1 MVDTSITLTPSVA
14 HASGACTITAS
25 AALFTAADVGRLV
38 AIFQKVNTVRA
49 ASTAYTAGQ
58 LLIAEYNQVP
68 RVYRVTQ
75 AGTTAAASLAGTTPD
90 YDLAAPNETGPTV
103 ADGTAVLKYLG
114 PGRHVWGWA
123 VITGFTSSTV
133 VDATIDPRGPFGAT
147 TASLRWKLGEFSD
160 ARGWPAAGTY
170 HKGRLW
176 LGGTTT
182 RPQTL
187 WASEAGAFDG
197 FAATEPDGTVLDT
210 NAIAIT
216 LDDDQVNAI
225 RWLSSSPRGLAVGVQ
240 SGEFLVTPANRNAP
254 LSPANITADRQG
266 DRGTDADIAPQR
278 VSGVV
283 LFPQRGKRRLRQ
295 LDYDYSVDRFTTQD
309 LTALAHDIAGPG
321 FVETAYADSPDGVF
335 YGLRSDG
342 KIAVLT
348 FDIEQKL
355 RAWTI
360 DQIGGTDAVVESIA
374 AVPDPDGTGHDLYC
388 AVARTIGGATVR
400 SVEVIRSPQDFGT
413 DSQASGYFV
422 DAGLTYSAASVAVN
436 TVTGLAHL
444 EGQTV
449 RVVADGSRRDDQVV
463 NGGSVPVTGPA
474 AYVVHVGLPY
484 RMRIVDLPPEAPN
497 LKGTAQ
503 GQPKRIVKAWLRLLD
518 SLGGEVAG
526 LGQRREALVFRD
538 IANDMGEAVPLFSG
552 DKQLTPRDGWG
563 TSGQLEIV
571 HDDPLPF
578 TLLAVIKEMGA

>member
-1 MVDTSITLTPSVA
+1 MADTAITLTPDTA
-14 HASGACTITAS
+14 HASGPCVITAS
-25 AALFTAADVGRLV
+25 ADLFTADDVGRIL
-38 AIFQKVNTVRA
+38 AIFHKVDTVRA
-49 ASTAYTAGQ
+49 PATAYTAGQ

-75 AGTTAAASLAGTTPD
+75 AGTTAAADLAGTTPD

-103 ADGTAVLKYLG
+103 EDGTAVLKFLG

-123 VITGFTSSTV
+123 TITAVTSATE
-133 VDATIDPRGPFGAT
+133 VDAEIDPRGPFGAD
-147 TASLRWKLGEFSD
+147 TASLRWKLGEFSN

-176 LGGTTT
+176 LGGTRT

-197 FAATEPDGTVLDT
+197 FAGSEPDGTVLDT
-210 NAIAIT
+210 NAIAVT

-240 SGEFLVTPANRNAP
+240 SGEFLVGPANRNAAIG
-254 LSPANITADRQG
+254 PANVTADRQG
-266 DRGTDADIAPQR
+266 DRGTDGDIAPQR

-321 FVETAYADSPDGVF
+321 FVETAYADVPEGTFYALRADG
-335 YGLRSDG
+335 R
-342 KIAVLT
+342 IAVLT
-348 FDIEQKL
+348 FDVEQKL
-355 RAWTI
+355 RAWTLLA
-360 DQIGGTDAVVESIA
+360 IGGADAVVESIA

-400 SVEVIRSPQDFGT
+400 SLEFIRSPYDFGQ
-413 DSQASGYFV
+413 DSQASGCFV
-422 DAGLTYSAASVAVN
+422 DAALTYAGAVAVN
-436 TVTGLAHL
+436 TVTGLSHL
-444 EGQTV
+444 EGQAV

-463 NGGSVPVTGPA
+463 TGGAVTVTGPA
-474 AYVVHVGLPY
+474 ARVVHVGLPY
-484 RMRIVDLPPEAPN
+484 RTRIVDLPPDAPQM
-497 LKGTAQ
+497 KGTAQ

-526 LGQRREALVFRD
+526 RGQRRQALVFRD
-538 IANDMGEAVPLFSG
+538 IADNLGEAVPLFTG
-552 DKQLTPRDGWG
+552 DVQLSPRDGWG

-578 TLLAVIKEMGA
+578 TLLAIIKEMGS